1 MEDFSSIIQN
11 SLNAIFSRIFSSLD
25 NSFYSILD
33 NLAFINTSILDN
45 NVIKALLGNNINTGI
60 LAICNSF
67 ILAFILYYSL
77 KFLFSHLI
85 YVKTESPKEF
95 IFKAIIFSTLMN
107 NSLWIC
113 EQIIF
118 IIDLC
123 TTFLIS
129 TAEELFQKTITFSEF
144 LNIINTTLFW
154 VPAATDLFS
163 FSGIVKSF
171 SSIGLIN
178 LVFTFSLRY
187 IMILIFI
194 LISPF
199 AFLSLLTNSS
209 SWIFKTWIKSF
220 VSLLLYQLIIGL
232 LLIISFTFTNIA
244 NSLLVSIFYVG
255 IIQAF
260 QRTSFFIKELLGGIN
275 ISVSNSNNN
284 FSSFF

>member
-1 MEDFSSIIQN
+1 MEDYSNTIQN
-11 SLNAIFSRIFSSLD
+11 SLNTIFSKIFSSLD

-33 NLAFINTSILDN
+33 NLAFVNTSILDN
-45 NVIKALLGNNINTGI
+45 NVIKALIGTNIKTGI

-67 ILAFILYYSL
+67 ILGFILYYSIR
-77 KFLFSHLI
+77 FLFSHLI
-85 YVKTESPKEF
+85 YIKTESPKEF
-95 IFKAIIFSTLMN
+95 ILKSIIFAVLMN

-118 IIDLC
+118 IIDFC
-123 TTFLIS
+123 TSFLIS
-129 TAEELFQKTITFSEF
+129 TAETLFQKTITFSEF
-144 LNIINTTLFW
+144 LNVLNTTLFW

-163 FSGIVKSF
+163 FAGIVKSF
-171 SSIGLIN
+171 SSVGLIN

-187 IMILIFI
+187 IMILVFI

-199 AFLSLLTNSS
+199 AFLSLVTESS

-220 VSLLLYQLIIGL
+220 ISLLLYQLILGL

-260 QRTSFFIKELLGGIN
+260 QKTGYFIREIFGGI
-275 ISVSNSNNN
+275 SLSSSTSYSR
-284 FSSFF
+284 FSSLI

>member
-1 MEDFSSIIQN
+1 MEDYSNTIQN
-11 SLNAIFSRIFSSLD
+11 SLNTIFSKIFSSLD

-45 NVIKALLGNNINTGI
+45 NVIKALLGTNIKTGI

-67 ILAFILYYSL
+67 ILGFILYYSIR
-77 KFLFSHLI
+77 FLFSHLI
-85 YVKTESPKEF
+85 YIKTESPREF
-95 IFKAIIFSTLMN
+95 IFKAIIFATLMN

-118 IIDLC
+118 IIDFC
-123 TTFLIS
+123 TSFLIS
-129 TAEELFQKTITFSEF
+129 TAENLFQRTITFSEF
-144 LNIINTTLFW
+144 LNVLNTTLFW

-163 FSGIVKSF
+163 FAGIVKSF

-187 IMILIFI
+187 IMILVFI

-199 AFLSLLTNSS
+199 AFLSLITNSS

-220 VSLLLYQLIIGL
+220 ISLLLYQLIIGL

-260 QRTSFFIKELLGGIN
+260 QKSRYFIREIFGGI
-275 ISVSNSNNN
+275 SLSSTSY
-284 FSSFF
+284 SSFNSFL

>member
-45 NVIKALLGNNINTGI
+45 NVIKALLGTNINTGI

-144 LNIINTTLFW
+144 LNILNTTLFW

-275 ISVSNSNNN
+275 ISVSNSSNS
-284 FSSFF
+284 FSSFL

>member
-1 MEDFSSIIQN
+1 MEDYSNTIQN
-11 SLNAIFSRIFSSLD
+11 SLNTIFSKIFSSLD

-45 NVIKALLGNNINTGI
+45 NVIKALLGTNIKSGV

-67 ILAFILYYSL
+67 ILGFILYYSIR
-77 KFLFSHLI
+77 FLFSHLI
-85 YVKTESPKEF
+85 YIKTESPKEF
-95 IFKAIIFSTLMN
+95 IFKAIIFAVLMN

-118 IIDLC
+118 IIDFC
-123 TTFLIS
+123 TSFLIS
-129 TAEELFQKTITFSEF
+129 TAENLFQRTITFSEF
-144 LNIINTTLFW
+144 LNVLNTTLFW

-163 FSGIVKSF
+163 FAGIVKSF

-187 IMILIFI
+187 IMILLFI

-199 AFLSLLTNSS
+199 AFLSLITTSS

-220 VSLLLYQLIIGL
+220 ISLLLYQLIIGL

-260 QRTSFFIKELLGGIN
+260 QKSGYFIREIFGGI
-275 ISVSNSNNN
+275 SLSSTSY
-284 FSSFF
+284 SSFNSFL

>member
-144 LNIINTTLFW
+144 LNILNTTLFW

-275 ISVSNSNNN
+275 ISVSNSSNN

>member
-1 MEDFSSIIQN
+1 MEDYSNTIQN
-11 SLNAIFSRIFSSLD
+11 SLNTIFSKIFSSLD

-45 NVIKALLGNNINTGI
+45 NVIKALLGTNIKSGV
-60 LAICNSF
+60 LAVCNSF
-67 ILAFILYYSL
+67 ILGFILYYSIR
-77 KFLFSHLI
+77 FLFSHLI
-85 YVKTESPKEF
+85 YIKTESPKEF
-95 IFKAIIFSTLMN
+95 IFKAIIFAVLMN

-118 IIDLC
+118 IIDFC
-123 TTFLIS
+123 TSFLIS
-129 TAEELFQKTITFSEF
+129 TAENLFQRTITFSEF
-144 LNIINTTLFW
+144 LNVLNTTLFW

-163 FSGIVKSF
+163 FAGIVKSF

-187 IMILIFI
+187 IMILLFI

-199 AFLSLLTNSS
+199 AFLSLIATSS

-220 VSLLLYQLIIGL
+220 ISLLLYQLIIGL

-260 QRTSFFIKELLGGIN
+260 QKSGYFIREIFGGI
-275 ISVSNSNNN
+275 SLSSTSY
-284 FSSFF
+284 SSFNSFL

>member
-11 SLNAIFSRIFSSLD
+11 SLNVIFSRIFSSLD

-45 NVIKALLGNNINTGI
+45 NVIKALLGTNINTGI

-144 LNIINTTLFW
+144 LNILNTTLFW

-275 ISVSNSNNN
+275 ISVSNSSNS
-284 FSSFF
+284 FSSFL

>member
-1 MEDFSSIIQN
+1 MEDYSNTIQN
-11 SLNAIFSRIFSSLD
+11 SLNTIFSKIFSSLD

-45 NVIKALLGNNINTGI
+45 NVIKALLGTNIKTGI

-67 ILAFILYYSL
+67 ILGFILYYSMR
-77 KFLFSHLI
+77 FLFSHLI
-85 YVKTESPKEF
+85 YIKTESPKEF
-95 IFKAIIFSTLMN
+95 IFKAIIFAALMN

-118 IIDLC
+118 IIDFC
-123 TTFLIS
+123 TSFLIS
-129 TAEELFQKTITFSEF
+129 TAENLFQRTITFSEF
-144 LNIINTTLFW
+144 LNVLNTTLFW

-163 FSGIVKSF
+163 FAGIVKSF

-187 IMILIFI
+187 IMILVFI

-199 AFLSLLTNSS
+199 AFLSLITNSS

-220 VSLLLYQLIIGL
+220 ISLLLYQLIIGL

-260 QRTSFFIKELLGGIN
+260 QKSGYFIREIFGGI
-275 ISVSNSNNN
+275 SLSSTSY
-284 FSSFF
+284 SSFNSFL

>member
-1 MEDFSSIIQN
+1 MEDYSNTIQN
-11 SLNAIFSRIFSSLD
+11 SLNTIFSKIFSSLD

-45 NVIKALLGNNINTGI
+45 NVIKALLGTNIKTGI

-67 ILAFILYYSL
+67 ILGFILYYSIR
-77 KFLFSHLI
+77 FLFSHLI
-85 YVKTESPKEF
+85 YIKTESPREF
-95 IFKAIIFSTLMN
+95 IFKAIIFATLMN

-118 IIDLC
+118 IIDFC
-123 TTFLIS
+123 TSFLIS
-129 TAEELFQKTITFSEF
+129 TAENLFQRTITFSEF
-144 LNIINTTLFW
+144 LNVLNTTLFW

-163 FSGIVKSF
+163 FAGIVKSF

-187 IMILIFI
+187 IMILVFI

-199 AFLSLLTNSS
+199 AFLSLITNSS

-220 VSLLLYQLIIGL
+220 ISLLLYQLIIGL

-260 QRTSFFIKELLGGIN
+260 QKSGYFIREIFGGI
-275 ISVSNSNNN
+275 SLSSTSY
-284 FSSFF
+284 SSFNSFL

>member
-45 NVIKALLGNNINTGI
+45 NVIKALLGTNINTGI

-275 ISVSNSNNN
+275 ISVSNSSNN

>member
-1 MEDFSSIIQN
+1 MEDYSNTIQN
-11 SLNAIFSRIFSSLD
+11 SLNTIFSKIFSSLD

-45 NVIKALLGNNINTGI
+45 NVIKALLGTNIKTGI

-67 ILAFILYYSL
+67 ILGFILYYSIR
-77 KFLFSHLI
+77 FLFSHLI
-85 YVKTESPKEF
+85 YIKTESPKEF
-95 IFKAIIFSTLMN
+95 IFKAIIFASLMN

-118 IIDLC
+118 IIDFC
-123 TTFLIS
+123 TSFLIS
-129 TAEELFQKTITFSEF
+129 TAENLFQRTITFSEF
-144 LNIINTTLFW
+144 LNVLNTTLFW

-163 FSGIVKSF
+163 FAGIVKSF

-187 IMILIFI
+187 IMILVFI

-199 AFLSLLTNSS
+199 AFLSLITNSS

-220 VSLLLYQLIIGL
+220 ISLLLYQLIIGL

-260 QRTSFFIKELLGGIN
+260 QKSGYFIREIFGGI
-275 ISVSNSNNN
+275 SLSSTSY
-284 FSSFF
+284 SSFNSFL

>member
-45 NVIKALLGNNINTGI
+45 NVIKALLGTNINTVI

-123 TTFLIS
+123 TTFFIS

-144 LNIINTTLFW
+144 LNILNTTLFW

>member
-45 NVIKALLGNNINTGI
+45 NVIKALLGTNINTGI

-144 LNIINTTLFW
+144 LNILNTTLFW

-275 ISVSNSNNN
+275 ISVSNSSNN

>member
-1 MEDFSSIIQN
+1 MEDYSNTIQN
-11 SLNAIFSRIFSSLD
+11 SLNTIFSKIFSSLD

-45 NVIKALLGNNINTGI
+45 NVIKALLGTNIKTGI

-67 ILAFILYYSL
+67 ILGFILYYSIR
-77 KFLFSHLI
+77 FLFSHLI
-85 YVKTESPKEF
+85 YIKTESPREF
-95 IFKAIIFSTLMN
+95 IFKAIIFAALMN

-118 IIDLC
+118 IIDFC
-123 TTFLIS
+123 TSFLIS
-129 TAEELFQKTITFSEF
+129 TAENLFQRTITFSEF
-144 LNIINTTLFW
+144 LNVLNTTLFW

-163 FSGIVKSF
+163 FAGIVKSF

-187 IMILIFI
+187 IMILVFI

-199 AFLSLLTNSS
+199 AFLSLITNSS

-220 VSLLLYQLIIGL
+220 ISLLLYQLIIGL

-260 QRTSFFIKELLGGIN
+260 QKSGYFIREIFGGI
-275 ISVSNSNNN
+275 SLSSTSY
-284 FSSFF
+284 SSFNSFL

>member
-45 NVIKALLGNNINTGI
+45 NVIKALLGTNINTGI

-144 LNIINTTLFW
+144 LNILNTTLFW

-187 IMILIFI
+187 IIILIFI

-275 ISVSNSNNN
+275 ISVSNSSNS
-284 FSSFF
+284 FSSFL

>member
-1 MEDFSSIIQN
+1 MEDYSNTIQN
-11 SLNAIFSRIFSSLD
+11 SLNTIFSKIFSSLD

-45 NVIKALLGNNINTGI
+45 NVIKALLGTNIKSGI

-67 ILAFILYYSL
+67 ILGFILYYSIR
-77 KFLFSHLI
+77 FLFSHLI
-85 YVKTESPKEF
+85 YIKTESPKEF
-95 IFKAIIFSTLMN
+95 IFKAIIFAVLMN

-118 IIDLC
+118 IIDFC
-123 TTFLIS
+123 TSFLIS
-129 TAEELFQKTITFSEF
+129 TAENLFQRTITFSEF
-144 LNIINTTLFW
+144 LNVLNTTLFW
-154 VPAATDLFS
+154 VPTATDLFS
-163 FSGIVKSF
+163 FAGIVKSF

-187 IMILIFI
+187 IMILLFI

-199 AFLSLLTNSS
+199 AFLSLITTSS

-220 VSLLLYQLIIGL
+220 ISLLLYQLIIGL

-255 IIQAF
+255 IIQVF
-260 QRTSFFIKELLGGIN
+260 QKSGYFIREIFGGI
-275 ISVSNSNNN
+275 SLSSTSY
-284 FSSFF
+284 SSFNSFL

>member
-1 MEDFSSIIQN
+1 MEDYSNTIQN
-11 SLNAIFSRIFSSLD
+11 SLNTIFSKIFSSLD

-45 NVIKALLGNNINTGI
+45 NVIKALLGTNIKTGI

-67 ILAFILYYSL
+67 ILGFILYYSIR
-77 KFLFSHLI
+77 FLFSHLI
-85 YVKTESPKEF
+85 YIKTESPREF
-95 IFKAIIFSTLMN
+95 IFKAIIFATLMN

-118 IIDLC
+118 IIDFC
-123 TTFLIS
+123 TSFLIS
-129 TAEELFQKTITFSEF
+129 TAENLFQRTITFSEF
-144 LNIINTTLFW
+144 LNVLNTTLFW

-163 FSGIVKSF
+163 FAGIVKSF

-187 IMILIFI
+187 IMILVFI

-199 AFLSLLTNSS
+199 AFLSLITNSS

-220 VSLLLYQLIIGL
+220 ISLLHYQLIIGL
-232 LLIISFTFTNIA
+232 LLIISLTFTNIA

-260 QRTSFFIKELLGGIN
+260 QKSGYFIREIFGGI
-275 ISVSNSNNN
+275 SLSSTSY
-284 FSSFF
+284 SSFNSFL

>member
-1 MEDFSSIIQN
+1 MEDYSHTIQN
-11 SLNAIFSRIFSSLD
+11 SLNTIFSKIFSSLD

-45 NVIKALLGNNINTGI
+45 NVIKALLGTNIKTGI

-67 ILAFILYYSL
+67 ILGFILYYSIR
-77 KFLFSHLI
+77 FLFSHLI
-85 YVKTESPKEF
+85 YIKTESPREF
-95 IFKAIIFSTLMN
+95 IFKAIIFATLMN

-118 IIDLC
+118 IIVFC
-123 TTFLIS
+123 TSFLIS
-129 TAEELFQKTITFSEF
+129 TAENLFQRTITFSEF
-144 LNIINTTLFW
+144 LNVLNTTLFW

-163 FSGIVKSF
+163 FAGIVKSF

-187 IMILIFI
+187 IMILVFI

-199 AFLSLLTNSS
+199 AFLSLITNSS

-220 VSLLLYQLIIGL
+220 ISLLLYQLIIGL

-260 QRTSFFIKELLGGIN
+260 QKSGYFIREIFGGI
-275 ISVSNSNNN
+275 SLSSTSY
-284 FSSFF
+284 SSFNSFL

>member
-1 MEDFSSIIQN
+1 MEDYSNTIQN
-11 SLNAIFSRIFSSLD
+11 SLNTIFSKIFSSLD

-45 NVIKALLGNNINTGI
+45 NVIKALLGTNIKTGI

-67 ILAFILYYSL
+67 ILGFILYYSIR
-77 KFLFSHLI
+77 FLFSHLI
-85 YVKTESPKEF
+85 YIKTESPREF
-95 IFKAIIFSTLMN
+95 IFKAIIFATLMN

-118 IIDLC
+118 IIDFC
-123 TTFLIS
+123 TSFLIS
-129 TAEELFQKTITFSEF
+129 TAENLFQRTITFSEF
-144 LNIINTTLFW
+144 LNVLNTTLFW

-163 FSGIVKSF
+163 FAGIVKSF

-187 IMILIFI
+187 IMILVFI

-199 AFLSLLTNSS
+199 AFLSLITNSS

-220 VSLLLYQLIIGL
+220 ISLLLYHLIIGL

-260 QRTSFFIKELLGGIN
+260 QKSGYFIREIFGGI
-275 ISVSNSNNN
+275 SLSSTSY
-284 FSSFF
+284 SSFNSFL

>member
-1 MEDFSSIIQN
+1 MENFEDTIVN
-11 SLNAIFSRIFSSLD
+11 SLNSIFSKIFSSLD

-33 NLAFINTSILDN
+33 NLSFIDTSILDN
-45 NVIKALLGNNINTGI
+45 HVIKYLFGNNSSGI

-77 KFLFSHLI
+77 RYLFSHLI
-85 YVKTESPKEF
+85 YIKTESPKEF
-95 IFKAIIFSTLMN
+95 IFKSILFSIIMN

-118 IIDLC
+118 IFHFISD
-123 TTFLIS
+123 FLLYS
-129 TAEELFQKTITFSEF
+129 AETVFNKTISFSEF
-144 LNIINTTLFW
+144 LNLLNNALFW
-154 VPAATDLFS
+154 VPDATDLFS

-199 AFLSLLTNSS
+199 AILSLITSSS

-220 VSLLLYQLIIGL
+220 LSLLSFQVFISL
-232 LLIISFTFTNIA
+232 LLIISFSFNNIQ
-244 NSLLVSIFYVG
+244 NSLLQSIFFVG
-255 IIQAF
+255 IIKAF
-260 QRTSFFIKELLGGIN
+260 ERTGYFIKELFGGIS
-275 ISVSNSNNN
+275 ISVSNSTFHLN
-284 FSSFF
+284 

>member
-1 MEDFSSIIQN
+1 MEDYSHTIQN
-11 SLNAIFSRIFSSLD
+11 SLNTIFSKIFSSLD

-45 NVIKALLGNNINTGI
+45 NVIKALLGTNIKTGI

-67 ILAFILYYSL
+67 ILGFILYYSIR
-77 KFLFSHLI
+77 FLFSHLI
-85 YVKTESPKEF
+85 YIKTESPREF
-95 IFKAIIFSTLMN
+95 IFKAIIFATLMN

-118 IIDLC
+118 IIDFC
-123 TTFLIS
+123 TSFLIS
-129 TAEELFQKTITFSEF
+129 TAENLFQRTITFSEF
-144 LNIINTTLFW
+144 LNVLNTTLFW

-163 FSGIVKSF
+163 FAGIVKSF

-187 IMILIFI
+187 IMILVFI

-199 AFLSLLTNSS
+199 AFLSLITNSS

-220 VSLLLYQLIIGL
+220 ISLLLYQLIIGL

-260 QRTSFFIKELLGGIN
+260 QKSGYFIREIFGGI
-275 ISVSNSNNN
+275 SLSSTSY
-284 FSSFF
+284 SSFNSFL

>member
-1 MEDFSSIIQN
+1 MEDYSNTIQN
-11 SLNAIFSRIFSSLD
+11 SLNTIFSKIFSSLD

-45 NVIKALLGNNINTGI
+45 NVIKALLGTNIKTGV

-67 ILAFILYYSL
+67 ILGFILYYSMS
-77 KFLFSHLI
+77 FLFSHLI
-85 YVKTESPKEF
+85 YIKTESPREF
-95 IFKAIIFSTLMN
+95 IFKAIIFATLMN

-118 IIDLC
+118 IIDFC
-123 TTFLIS
+123 TSFLIS
-129 TAEELFQKTITFSEF
+129 TAENLFQRTITFSEF
-144 LNIINTTLFW
+144 LNVLNTTLFW

-163 FSGIVKSF
+163 FAGIVKSF

-187 IMILIFI
+187 IMILVFI

-199 AFLSLLTNSS
+199 AFLSLITNSS

-220 VSLLLYQLIIGL
+220 ISLLLYQLIIGL

-260 QRTSFFIKELLGGIN
+260 QKTGYFIKEIFGGI
-275 ISVSNSNNN
+275 SLSSTSY
-284 FSSFF
+284 SSFNSFL

>member
-1 MEDFSSIIQN
+1 MEDYSNTIQN
-11 SLNAIFSRIFSSLD
+11 SLNTIFSKIFSSLD

-45 NVIKALLGNNINTGI
+45 NVIKALLGTNIKSGV
-60 LAICNSF
+60 LAVCNSF
-67 ILAFILYYSL
+67 ILGFILYYSIR
-77 KFLFSHLI
+77 FLFSHLI
-85 YVKTESPKEF
+85 YIKTESPKEF
-95 IFKAIIFSTLMN
+95 IFKAIIFAVLMN

-118 IIDLC
+118 IIDFC
-123 TTFLIS
+123 TSFLIS
-129 TAEELFQKTITFSEF
+129 TAENLFQRTITFSEF
-144 LNIINTTLFW
+144 LNVLNTTLFW

-163 FSGIVKSF
+163 FAGIVKSF

-187 IMILIFI
+187 IMILLFI

-199 AFLSLLTNSS
+199 AFLSLITTSS

-220 VSLLLYQLIIGL
+220 ISLLLYQLIIGL

-260 QRTSFFIKELLGGIN
+260 QKSGYFIREIFGGI
-275 ISVSNSNNN
+275 SLSSTSY
-284 FSSFF
+284 SSFNSFL

>member
-1 MEDFSSIIQN
+1 LEDFSSIIQN

-144 LNIINTTLFW
+144 LNILNTTLFW

-275 ISVSNSNNN
+275 ISVSNSSNS
-284 FSSFF
+284 FSSFL

>member
-144 LNIINTTLFW
+144 LNILNTTLFW

-220 VSLLLYQLIIGL
+220 ISLLLYQLIIGL

-275 ISVSNSNNN
+275 ISVSNSSNN

>member
-45 NVIKALLGNNINTGI
+45 NVIKALLGTNIKTGI

-67 ILAFILYYSL
+67 ILGFILYYSL
-77 KFLFSHLI
+77 RFLFSHLI

-95 IFKAIIFSTLMN
+95 ILKAIIFSALMN

-118 IIDLC
+118 IIDFS
-123 TTFLIS
+123 TSFLIS

-144 LNIINTTLFW
+144 LNILNTTLFW

-187 IMILIFI
+187 IMVLIFI

-199 AFLSLLTNSS
+199 AFLSLITNSS

-260 QRTSFFIKELLGGIN
+260 QRTSFFIKEIFGGIN
-275 ISVSNSNNN
+275 VSVSNSSTN

>member
-45 NVIKALLGNNINTGI
+45 NVIKALLGTNINTGI

-144 LNIINTTLFW
+144 LNILNTTLFW

-275 ISVSNSNNN
+275 ISVSNSSNS

>member
-1 MEDFSSIIQN
+1 MEDYSNTIQN
-11 SLNAIFSRIFSSLD
+11 SLNTIFSKIFSSLD

-45 NVIKALLGNNINTGI
+45 NVIKALLGTNIKTGV

-67 ILAFILYYSL
+67 ILGFILYYSIR
-77 KFLFSHLI
+77 FLFSHLI
-85 YVKTESPKEF
+85 YIKTESPKEF
-95 IFKAIIFSTLMN
+95 IFKAIIFAALMN

-118 IIDLC
+118 IIDFC
-123 TTFLIS
+123 TSFLIS
-129 TAEELFQKTITFSEF
+129 TAENLFQRTITFSEF
-144 LNIINTTLFW
+144 LNVLNTTLFW

-163 FSGIVKSF
+163 FAGIVKSF

-187 IMILIFI
+187 IMILVFI

-199 AFLSLLTNSS
+199 AFLSLITNSS

-220 VSLLLYQLIIGL
+220 ISLLLYQLIIGL

-260 QRTSFFIKELLGGIN
+260 QKSGYFIREIFGGI
-275 ISVSNSNNN
+275 SLSSTSY
-284 FSSFF
+284 SSFNSFL